1 MTKML
6 VAVLVTACVVNVA
19 CLLGHFYAGGSN
31 DGTSHGPHS
40 FIALPSRT
48 SAGMPSDSSG

>member
-31 DGTSHGPHS
+31 DGTSRGPHS
-40 FIALPSRT
+40 FIVLPSRT
-48 SAGMPSDSSG
+48 SAGMPADSSG

>member
-19 CLLGHFYAGGSN
+19 CLLGHFYAGGSD
-31 DGTSHGPHS
+31 DGTTRGPRS
-40 FIALPSRT
+40 FIVLPSRT
-48 SAGMPSDSSG
+48 SAEMPPDSSG